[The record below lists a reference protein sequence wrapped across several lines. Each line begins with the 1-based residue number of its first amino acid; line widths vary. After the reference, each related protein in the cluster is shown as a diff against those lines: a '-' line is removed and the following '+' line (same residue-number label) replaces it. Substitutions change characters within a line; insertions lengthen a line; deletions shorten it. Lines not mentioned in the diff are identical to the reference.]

1 MSRRETVWV
10 AVFLLMS
17 LGSAVLGVGLA
28 WTAASAGPRV
38 AGIVGALPAVVSGV
52 LLLLGGALVDRVDP
66 RRAVLG
72 SAGALAVLCLGT
84 AMLPVGVASGPTVL
98 VVLAVLLGVHAAV
111 SSPATV
117 TFSRLLSTDASFP
130 RLLAAEQV
138 AGQTA
143 LVGGRALGGIV
154 VGAGG
159 LALAA
164 AVPAVAA
171 LVCVLVVLLVLTG
184 VARPPRSADAPRE
197 RTTLA
202 MIGAGA
208 RAIVVDPVLR
218 PFVLLTAVV
227 AGTIIPAVG
236 VGLPLLLVERRA
248 DVAALG
254 LLGAAVAGGVAA
266 VALVVAVRGR
276 WRTTWLVVVGGAVV
290 AGCGAVV
297 LALAP
302 SDAVRL
308 AGAVVIGVGQGLFAT
323 HGAPLVRR
331 VPVEVFG
338 RVQATQGAM
347 QALAI
352 AAGSAGI
359 GAASAAW
366 GAGPSL
372 AVAGAVVGLAG
383 VAAALGGFRP
393 TEPDAAAPLATGPS
407 QPAPVDS

>member
-1 MSRRETVWV
+1 MSRREHVWV

-28 WTAASAGPRV
+28 WSAASAGPRV
-38 AGIVGALPAVVSGV
+38 AGLVGALPAVVSGV

-72 SAGALAVLCLGT
+72 SAAALAVLCLGT
-84 AMLPVGVASGPTVL
+84 AALPRDVAAGPTVL
-98 VVLAVLLGVHAAV
+98 VVVSVLLGVHAAV

-117 TFSRLLSTDASFP
+117 TFSRLLSTDESFP

-171 LVCVLVVLLVLTG
+171 IVCVVVVLVVLTG
-184 VARPPRSADAPRE
+184 VVRPPVRAGAPRE
-197 RTTLA
+197 RMTLA

-208 RAIVVDPVLR
+208 RAIVEDPVLR

-227 AGTIIPAVG
+227 AGTVIPAVG
-236 VGLPLLLVERRA
+236 VGLPLLLVEQRA
-248 DVAALG
+248 DAGTLG
-254 LLGAAVAGGVAA
+254 VLGAAVAGGVAA

-276 WRTTWLVVVGGAVV
+276 WRTTWVVVVGGAAV
-290 AGCGAVV
+290 AGCGLVV
-297 LALAP
+297 LAFAP
-302 SDAVRL
+302 EG
-308 AGAVVIGVGQGLFAT
+308 AGQVVGAIVVGVGQGLFAT

-352 AAGSAGI
+352 AAGSASL
-359 GAASAAW
+359 GATSAAW

-372 AVAGAVVGLAG
+372 VGAGAVVVLAA
-383 VAAALGGFRP
+383 VAATVAGFRP
-393 TEPDAAAPLATGPS
+393 SEPRAAVGGEPSAVAPA
-407 QPAPVDS
+407 